1 MFFKKK
7 KKEVLLNHGLLAEAL
22 MSLTVKNWYD
32 FERKT
37 EHPKLLWS
45 DVLFSLNKD

>member
-1 MFFKKK
+1 M
-7 KKEVLLNHGLLAEAL
+7 LLTEWTGFILFIHVSE
-22 MSLTVKNWYD
+22 KF

>member
-1 MFFKKK
+1 M
-7 KKEVLLNHGLLAEAL
+7 LLTQWTDFILFIHVSE
-22 MSLTVKNWYD
+22 KF